1 MKRIWTELTI
11 DMSTGEVDMSES
23 SYEMVPDDY
32 EFPVQ
37 AKSVGKGLQGGL
49 DQIGESLGFKAP
61 DVNPPTPQ
69 QISQGLI
76 DVSNK
81 AAGIEQKI
89 IRDARGNPIRV
100 EITELP
106 KSAEDQAIIDRYN
119 ELLSDNLSRVQSLS
133 QSGLAE
139 NIPELQPI
147 LDDLRERNNILLDR
161 SQGKITRQQETQ
173 LAKFGQ
179 TDSTAAVEQRVAR
192 EAQFAQQRYEADLT
206 VSAEAENLR
215 NAELARSINAI
226 NTAQAIRTGQ
236 QAALQGGV
244 GQTAGVGQAF
254 SQLGTGAILGS
265 FNANLAQGQLD
276 MKAGQNLSGSLGLGD
291 GGGAAALGSIAS
303 MFTTSDR
310 RAKENLVVIGEKAG
324 LPWYSFNY
332 KGEAESQEGFVA
344 QEVRTKYPEA
354 VVEHNGLLHVNYD
367 KVFELAGE
375 PI

>member
-1 MKRIWTELTI
+1 
-11 DMSTGEVDMSES
+11 MSSVVETV
-23 SYEMVPDDY
+23 VN
-32 EFPVQ
+32 PVG
-37 AKSVGKGLQGGL
+37 AVT
-49 DQIGESLGFKAP
+49 DQLGESLGFKAP
-61 DVNPPTPQ
+61 DVNPPSPQ
-69 QISQGLI
+69 QISQGMI

-89 IRDARGNPIRV
+89 IRDAQGNPIRV

-119 ELLSDNLSRVQSLS
+119 ELLQDNLSRVQNLS

-147 LDDLRERNNILLDR
+147 LNDLRERNNILLDR
-161 SQGKITRQQETQ
+161 AQGNVTRQQETQ

-179 TDSTAAVEQRVAR
+179 ADSTAAVEQRVAR
-192 EAQFAQQRYEADLT
+192 EAQFAEQRQLADLQ

-215 NAELARSINAI
+215 NTELARSINAI

-265 FNANLAQGQLD
+265 FNANLSQAQLD
-276 MKAGQNLSGSLGLGD
+276 MKAGQNLSGSLGIGGDSD
-291 GGGAAALGSIAS
+291 GGGAAALGSLAS
-303 MFTTSDR
+303 TIMSSDR
-310 RAKENLVVIGEKAG
+310 RVKDNLQVIGEKAG
-324 LPWYSFNY
+324 LPWYSFTY
-332 KGEAESQEGFVA
+332 KGSTEPREGFVA
-344 QEVRTKYPEA
+344 QEVQTKYPDA
-354 VVEHNGLLHVNYD
+354 VLDISGVLHVNYD

-375 PI
+375 SM